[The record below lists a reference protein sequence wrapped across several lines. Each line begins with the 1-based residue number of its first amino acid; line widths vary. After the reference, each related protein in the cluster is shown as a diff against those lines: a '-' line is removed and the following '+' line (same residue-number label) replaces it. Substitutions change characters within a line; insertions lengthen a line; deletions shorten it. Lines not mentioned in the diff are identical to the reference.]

1 MVRNGYSAS
10 VYPRIDFRN
19 CLHMEGNTGMVVGMS
34 QTLPALLSKIR
45 ENAETCNRG
54 KFNKATCKT
63 KAYLTISLVFPVN

>member
-10 VYPRIDFRN
+10 VYPQMDFRN

-54 KFNKATCKT
+54 K
-63 KAYLTISLVFPVN
+63 V